1 MTYDNRPAWQI
12 FEEKIFKSRPLAN
25 LTRSTVDYGFVDYG
39 AADNTDALKKGWILK
54 ADSIEELAKK
64 IAETSVIDVLL
75 AMNSEDSIPPLQRP

>member
-1 MTYDNRPAWQI
+1 MTYDNMPAWQI
-12 FEEKIFKSRPLAN
+12 FEEEIFKSRPLAN
-25 LTRSTVDYGFVDYG
+25 LTRSTVGYGFVDYG
-39 AADNTDALKKGWILK
+39 AADNSDALKKGWVLK